1 MLSFHGVSKEMDYDY
16 STTSH
21 EVMKKVSLSVFV
33 CVKDKTFP
41 RKMGISQADVYLKLR
56 KMYSR

>member
-1 MLSFHGVSKEMDYDY
+1 MFVEGFWMLSFHGVSKEINYDY

-21 EVMKKVSLSVFV
+21 EVMKKVYLPVFV

-41 RKMGISQADVYLKLR
+41 RKMGISQVDLY
-56 KMYSR
+56 

>member
-16 STTSH
+16 TTTSH

-41 RKMGISQADVYLKLR
+41 RKMGISQVDLY
-56 KMYSR
+56 

>member
-1 MLSFHGVSKEMDYDY
+1 MLRFHSVSREMDYDY

-21 EVMKKVSLSVFV
+21 EVMKKVYLSVFV

-41 RKMGISQADVYLKLR
+41 RKMGISQVDLY
-56 KMYSR
+56 